1 MQRALWLHTGVS
13 PWNSVVVVLL
23 SADVTAYEV
32 LPEVMS
38 IALLLLSA
46 FSPKLPLAITTM
58 VQAQMVKYDAM
69 TFPNGDEQI
78 PHPSMVQTT

>member
-32 LPEVMS
+32 LPEVTIGHSDTTCKWVDIDATMTS
-38 IALLLLSA
+38 LL
-46 FSPKLPLAITTM
+46 
-58 VQAQMVKYDAM
+58 
-69 TFPNGDEQI
+69 FPMATIQI
-78 PHPSMVQTT
+78 PHPSMVRTT

>member
-1 MQRALWLHTGVS
+1 MSTIGET
-13 PWNSVVVVLL
+13 PGDSVDYGFRSLLLVLL
-23 SADVTAYEV
+23 
-32 LPEVMS
+32 VMS